1 VRDQLVSKD
10 LCNSGKEK
18 CKLHYFKKRISIRKR
33 HRMRILHYLRIR
45 EEITDEGYLDK
56 REKIKSKMKLLSACV
71 YVCVCVGG

>member
-1 VRDQLVSKD
+1 V
-10 LCNSGKEK
+10 GKK
-18 CKLHYFKKRISIRKR
+18 NVNYTTLKKGISIRKR

-71 YVCVCVGG
+71 CVCVCR